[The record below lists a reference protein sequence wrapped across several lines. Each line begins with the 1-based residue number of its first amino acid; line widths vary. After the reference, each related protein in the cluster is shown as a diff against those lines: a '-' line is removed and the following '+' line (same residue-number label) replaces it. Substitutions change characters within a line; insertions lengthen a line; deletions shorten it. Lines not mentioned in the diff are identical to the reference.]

1 MLEDARRGWNVKKCG
16 FSARVEVFFGM
27 IEAGKKAAR
36 GSTFSHRWTGG
47 RADRGRGR
55 LEAHKM
61 TVDFSHF

>member
-27 IEAGKKAAR
+27 IEAGKRRRGAALFL
-36 GSTFSHRWTGG
+36 TDG
-47 RADRGRGR
+47 REAALIGGRGR